1 MEKNTDFDIE
11 AYIDKR
17 MMEITELEERVLY
30 KEIVGNLLKKLF
42 QYSENAYQE
51 LEARVLGEEKAKQS
65 DYAIYLS
72 MTDIAHYDETDTFMY
87 PMLETDTKKKP
98 IPCED
103 ICKAAKEK
111 QEIKLFTVFFKA
123 NASVLYRLIH
133 EERSFQ
139 GVIRTEKREYKGTFV
154 VRQNKV
160 YQEMIEKLYDIFALN
175 YQSWTTVCVAYLM
188 KMMDVYLVSV
198 EDMKKDETIQ
208 DIQVEFEEYAGMVHN
223 DMIPLWNLKRLKEK
237 TSTYPEPAIDK
248 INYEHQIFAHRLESG
263 CEYLVM
269 NTDIEI
275 TNIRSLNGDLYITC
289 PMDRPQEWHL
299 YQVNKATGKEKY
311 LYPILS
317 NGYKESFSG
326 SITEMYRKS
335 IKTKA
340 EMARLIEAFP
350 AGGGLEFQG
359 YELQESAPEGYEEY
373 NYNMDGFIQDEIR
386 VGSVQ
391 QVLMLH
397 FSPKNPEDYL
407 NEDIMSFLV
416 TQVQKI
422 FPEYLCI
429 GKLV

>member
-1 MEKNTDFDIE
+1 MEKNTDFDIV

-17 MMEITELEERVLY
+17 MMEITELAERVLY
-30 KEIVGNLLKKLF
+30 KEIVGNLLKELF

-51 LEARVLGEEKAKQS
+51 LETRVLGEAKAKQS
-65 DYAIYLS
+65 DYAIYLT
-72 MTDIAHYDETDTFMY
+72 MTDLEHYDETDTFMY
-87 PMLETDTKKKP
+87 PMLEADTRKNV
-98 IPCED
+98 IQCEEVR
-103 ICKAAKEK
+103 KAAKEK
-111 QEIKLFTVFFKA
+111 QELKLFTVFFKA
-123 NASVLYRLIH
+123 NASVLYRLTH

-139 GVIRTEKREYKGTFV
+139 GVIRTEKREYKGIFRI
-154 VRQNKV
+154 RQNEI
-160 YQEMIEKLYDIFALN
+160 YQDMIKNLYYIFALN
-175 YQSWTTVCVAYLM
+175 YQSWTTVCEAYLM
-188 KMMDVYLVSV
+188 KMMDVYLMSV
-198 EDMKKDETIQ
+198 EDMKKDEVIQ
-208 DIQVEFEEYAGMVHN
+208 EIQVDFEEYAGMVHY

-275 TNIRSLNGDLYITC
+275 TNIRRLNGDLYITC
-289 PMDRPQEWHL
+289 PMDRPQEWFL
-299 YQVNKATGKEKY
+299 YQVNKAAGNEKY

-317 NGYKESFSG
+317 NRYKESFSG

-350 AGGGLEFQG
+350 AGAGLEFQG
-359 YELQESAPEGYEEY
+359 FEIMENAPEGFEEC

-386 VGSVQ
+386 IGSIQ
-391 QVLMLH
+391 QVLVIL
-397 FSPKNPEDYL
+397 FRSKNPEDYL

-422 FPEYLCI
+422 FPEYLCM